1 MEEVEKTSKEKEITL
16 EIRRPE
22 LIFLVGVLVIVFVA
36 EIMLTLSSPI
46 AFGDEGYHTRIS
58 QYIAENLEYPAWNPV
73 EGTKLV
79 SFDFSRPPL
88 WNFLQASF
96 YMLFGFSEVLTK
108 TLTPFIAVML
118 TGVVVFF
125 IGKILVNR
133 TAGFLAAIIAVTLPS
148 FVTYSVLF
156 TTDAFLVFNIA
167 MFILTFIMAIESE
180 KKKYLLLS
188 GIFAGLS
195 FLTKTSAL
203 VVFPIILLGFLYE
216 IYRKK
221 SLVVQFKKYLLI
233 AIPLILIFAAYSI
246 RNYANYGAA
255 SCSIPI
261 LNRGSEC
268 SKTFDYTSGKTFT
281 SPSSGGGSTAD
292 VLTMGF
298 TNYLTFAYGNI
309 WFVMFAFVCGIF
321 ILCYRKSMNG
331 VIVLLML
338 LSFIPVMY
346 LGSGGRSEDA
356 ARYMLGLTPLIALAA
371 AVYFE
376 SLYGFIKKYYKM
388 LGMVVIIFVVFFAML
403 NAKCFLPTDSCKAL
417 GVGYKLDIMQGVKQ
431 FSPEFFKATNF
442 IRHNTTADALI
453 MTVWDHQTV
462 YNAQRNAICFD
473 CLPDAGDIVFSNNIS
488 LSLARLKAE
497 GITHIFIQKFS
508 LQKESAITKYPLSF
522 VKFMNDNPKNFV
534 NLYETGLDADTCIT
548 QGGCDGA
555 IVYEVRY

>member
-1 MEEVEKTSKEKEITL
+1 MDEAEKTSKEKEITL
-16 EIRRPE
+16 EVRRPE
-22 LIFLVGVLVIVFVA
+22 LIVLVCLLALVFVLQVA
-36 EIMLTLSSPI
+36 LTLSSPI

-58 QYIAENLEYPAWNPV
+58 QYIAQNQEYPAWNPV

-79 SFDFSRPPL
+79 KFDFSRPPL
-88 WNFLQASF
+88 WNFLQGSF
-96 YMLFGFSEVLTK
+96 YLLFGFSEVLTK
-108 TLTPFIAVML
+108 ILTPFIAVIM
-118 TGVVVFF
+118 TGVAVFF
-125 IGKILVNR
+125 IGKNLANKTV
-133 TAGFLAAIIAVTLPS
+133 GFLAAIIAVTLPS

-167 MFILTFIMAIESE
+167 MFILTFMMAIEHE

-188 GIFAGLS
+188 GIFAGLA

-203 VVFPIILLGFLYE
+203 VVFPIILLGFLYDV
-216 IYRKK
+216 YRKK
-221 SLVVQFKKYLLI
+221 NFMVQFKKYLLI
-233 AIPLILIFAAYSI
+233 AIPLLLIFAAYSI

-255 SCSIPI
+255 SCNIPF

-268 SKTFDYTSGKTFT
+268 LKTFDYASGKTFS
-281 SPSSGGGSTAD
+281 SPSGTEGSTAD
-292 VLTMGF
+292 VLKMGF
-298 TNYLTFAYGNI
+298 TNYLTFAYGNV
-309 WFVMFAFVCGIF
+309 WFAMFAFVCGIF
-321 ILCYRKSMNG
+321 ILGYKKHSKDV
-331 VIVLLML
+331 VILLML

-376 SLYGFIKKYYKM
+376 SLYEFIKKYYKM
-388 LGMVVIIFVVFFAML
+388 LGMVVIIFVVFFALL
-403 NAKCFLPTDSCKAL
+403 NAKCFLPTDSCRGL
-417 GVGYKLDIMQGVKQ
+417 GVGYKLDIMQSVKQ
-431 FSPEFFKATNF
+431 FSPEFFKAATF

-473 CLPDAGDIVFSNNIS
+473 CLPDAGDIVLSNNLALS
-488 LSLARLKAE
+488 LSRLKAE

-508 LQKESAITKYPLSF
+508 LQKEDQITKYPLSF

-534 NLYETGLDADTCIT
+534 NLYETGPDADTCIS

-555 IVYEVRY
+555 IIYEVKY